1 MSKISGFFKSIGVSI
16 NDRNSLR
23 KISDLCGIP
32 VPRLKYYNE
41 SNKIPSESDLERI
54 NTNLGV
60 SDIEIKINMGFIDY
74 NIMNEIQN
82 KSTEILEIICNPSP
96 KTSKASCLPPPVLQ
110 TNLGTLYNGDCLDIL
125 KSMSNES
132 VDVVFAD
139 PPFNLNKFYPS
150 NIDDNL
156 KEDEYLS
163 WCESWIDECVR
174 VLKFNGS
181 FFLWNIPRWN
191 SRLSCYLER
200 RLTFRHWIAVDIKY
214 RMPIK
219 GRLYPS
225 HYSLL
230 YFCKGEKP
238 KTFNPDRLPMEICP
252 HCKKDLR
259 DYGGYKNKMNP
270 NGVNIT
276 DIWYD
281 ISPVRHAK
289 YKKRKGANE
298 LPLKLMDRIIELS
311 SNDGDIILDPFGGSG
326 TTYIASE
333 IKNRRWIGVEVGPI
347 DGILE
352 RFSNIQDEKKF
363 LCDMRD
369 RYNCL
374 FTKDDEKIRKKTGLW
389 TCDSFT

>member
-1 MSKISGFFKSIGVSI
+1 
-16 NDRNSLR
+16 
-23 KISDLCGIP
+23 
-32 VPRLKYYNE
+32 
-41 SNKIPSESDLERI
+41 
-54 NTNLGV
+54 
-60 SDIEIKINMGFIDY
+60 
-74 NIMNEIQN
+74 
-82 KSTEILEIICNPSP
+82 
-96 KTSKASCLPPPVLQ
+96 
-110 TNLGTLYNGDCLDIL
+110 
-125 KSMSNES
+125 
-132 VDVVFAD
+132 
-139 PPFNLNKFYPS
+139 
-150 NIDDNL
+150 
-156 KEDEYLS
+156 
-163 WCESWIDECVR
+163 
-174 VLKFNGS
+174 
-181 FFLWNIPRWN
+181 
-191 SRLSCYLER
+191 
-200 RLTFRHWIAVDIKY
+200 
-214 RMPIK
+214 
-219 GRLYPS
+219 
-225 HYSLL
+225 
-230 YFCKGEKP
+230 
-238 KTFNPDRLPMEICP
+238 MEICP